1 MERFEIGIVYVG
13 LTSIF
18 DFDNDTPAV
27 FILTNPGKGTYISKR
42 ILKPQSITER
52 IMPRKARIDAP
63 GALHHI
69 MVRGAERRNI
79 FTDRADMES
88 FLDRLEAVVS
98 DSQTACFAWALI
110 PNHFHLLLRTGNAEI
125 SRVMQR
131 LLTGYA
137 VTFNR
142 RHRRRGHLF
151 QNRYK
156 SVLCQEELY
165 LLELVRYIHLNPFR
179 AGTVKA
185 LKELEAYPY
194 CGHSAFFA
202 DNFRPWQDTGYVL
215 KQFNQSVSIARR
227 RYRAFFKKGADQGR
241 REDLVG
247 GGLVRSAG
255 GWEAV
260 KALNRAKRIWKSDER
275 ILGSGEFVERVLAR
289 ANEKIA
295 RRNRHRKNGVDFR
308 TLLKRVEKLTAVP
321 VKDIVSKG
329 RKRKTAAAR
338 SLTIY
343 WAAEELGLS
352 QPEIGKKLGMT
363 QAAVSQAIKRG
374 MIFATENE
382 LTLE

>member
-1 MERFEIGIVYVG
+1 MSSGKPVFI
-13 LTSIF
+13 LTPE
-18 DFDNDTPAV
+18 TC
-27 FILTNPGKGTYISKR
+27 FILTNPGKGTYINKR
-42 ILKPQSITER
+42 VFKPQSITER

-69 MVRGAERRNI
+69 MVRGIEGREI
-79 FTDRADMES
+79 FTDRADMEN
-88 FLDRLEAVVS
+88 FLDRLSAVVT

-156 SVLCQEELY
+156 SVLCQEDTY
-165 LLELVRYIHLNPFR
+165 FLELVRYIHLNPIR
-179 AGTVKA
+179 AGIVPTLRA
-185 LKELEAYPY
+185 LETYPY
-194 CGHSAFFA
+194 CGHSAFFKE
-202 DNFRPWQDTGYVL
+202 DYRPWQNTGYVL
-215 KQFNQSVSIARR
+215 KQFSTRDAVAHRK
-227 RYRAFFKKGADQGR
+227 YRAFIEKGKGQGR
-241 REDLVG
+241 REDLIG

-260 KALNRAKRIWKSDER
+260 KALHRANRVQKSDER
-275 ILGSGEFVERVLAR
+275 ILGSGEFVEKVLAH

-295 RRNRHRKNGVDFR
+295 RCNRLQKKGFDFR
-308 TLLKRVEKLTAVP
+308 NLLKRVETLTAVP
-321 VKDIVSKG
+321 AKDIVSKD
-329 RKRKTAAAR
+329 RSRQTAAAR

-343 WAAEELGLS
+343 WAAEQLGLT
-352 QPEIGKKLGMT
+352 QPEIGKNLGMT

-374 MIFATENE
+374 MLFATENK